1 MNNHVSSTMSKK
13 SRFQSPIS
21 RPIIPNP
28 FYGQI
33 WNNSRTNANNRNL
46 KTPNKKIISA
56 KNQCSTNRQ
65 LSGKN
70 AKTNSPQRLDLS
82 MPNLNL
88 NNKVSTNILDDLP
101 SSIYRFNN
109 RDFLHSLRNFN
120 EKTITYRTT
129 SLARYMKMSREIVDD
144 FVRSKSEEFDQIPN
158 VQTDPVPKSDQITP
172 PISTNRFF
180 KKNTTS
186 ATKKRIIRPKS
197 AVASRRRPITNGISK
212 SHLTKTDKPE
222 SYSDEEIAQVDIDDK
237 ELTPLFHQSME
248 KISSIAHWERQIRYE
263 LEIEKELQKREL
275 ERQREKL
282 KNDQRKLEDWD
293 KLLRIELDARE
304 RKLRIGED
312 ELKSRLDEFNHK
324 TNELIRRE
332 QMINEIVNERIK
344 GEMKFEIDK
353 LRKKYNELE
362 MDKNNLTK
370 KEERVKEAEA
380 RLHEQVKIVKEKID
394 SKRISDIELAKYRKE
409 LEITKKENE
418 VLKEKVNSM
427 EDYQITK
434 FENRA
439 FKNEL
444 QILKET
450 LENKNQELERDRERW
465 EREQRTSDQKI
476 ITLKRDLHKAEQE
489 LILLKQKFQADT
501 DEFTSKYEAANG
513 QVKRLQTFIKDH
525 LAKL

>member
-1 MNNHVSSTMSKK
+1 MNNHVSSTNKK
-13 SRFQSPIS
+13 SRFQLPIT

-33 WNNSRTNANNRNL
+33 WNNFRTDSNNRNL
-46 KTPNKKIISA
+46 KPPNRKIISA
-56 KNQCSTNRQ
+56 KSQCSTNRQ
-65 LSGKN
+65 LSDKN
-70 AKTNSPQRLDLS
+70 AKQNFRQHLS
-82 MPNLNL
+82 MPNLNSPS
-88 NNKVSTNILDDLP
+88 KISAAIIDDLP

-120 EKTITYRTT
+120 DKTITYRTT

-144 FVRSKSEEFDQIPN
+144 FVRSKSQEFDQISN
-158 VQTDPVPKSDQITP
+158 VQTDSVPKSDQITS

-180 KKNTTS
+180 KKNTSS

-197 AVASRRRPITNGISK
+197 SFVSRRRPITNGVSK
-212 SHLTKTDKPE
+212 NHLTKTDKPD
-222 SYSDEEIAQVDIDDK
+222 SFSDEEIAQVDIDNDK

-344 GEMKFEIDK
+344 GEMKFEIEK

-362 MDKNNLTK
+362 MDKSNLTK

-418 VLKEKVNSM
+418 VLKEKVDSM

-489 LILLKQKFQADT
+489 LILLKQKFQADN
-501 DEFTSKYEAANG
+501 DEITSKYEAANG